1 MRALAYFQ
9 VDQNAD
15 PAGALSTTALTLAFE
30 SYCADRGHIPL
41 GVFYDEAGVG
51 GALKYA
57 DMLTYIRDTGLG
69 YLVVVPTV
77 GHLGL
82 GLRDQVGRIMELDAL
97 HCQVLCDDPE
107 SPDPIQAAMRLWNG
121 AGAGSRRERIR
132 EGMRAKA
139 ARGLGLGKPPYGY
152 RVQYDG
158 TFRTVAEEAEV
169 VRSIFRMYLNED
181 LGVRSVAQRLNDAG
195 QRTRRGQRWSMVT
208 VRDVLRNHA
217 YIGTYRRFGLR
228 ITGSYEAIV
237 APVDFRQVQDRM
249 TSRSPGRRHG
259 RSDPFVLGGLLYCGH
274 CSQRMM
280 GVTRHQTWYRK
291 DGERR
296 RAEYRY
302 YQCQSRINRSQ
313 CDYRTVRASEVE
325 ERVLAQ
331 LRAPAGGNEP
341 SEADNGAASAEARVA
356 SRLRGLDR
364 RYVDYVRMAASGAL
378 PLERLRPALA
388 ELEIAR
394 RGMESRMAVLE
405 GGGAALEEA
414 MAAAREKITP
424 AAWELLGAAERQD
437 VARTLLVKTTL
448 KDGQVVVVRRG

>member
-1 MRALAYFQ
+1 MRTLAYFQ
-9 VDQNAD
+9 VDENAD
-15 PAGALSTTALTLAFE
+15 PAKALGATALTLAFE
-30 SYCADRGHIPL
+30 SYCADRGHNAM
-41 GVFYDEAGVG
+41 GMFQDRAGDDRY
-51 GALKYA
+51 AKYQE
-57 DMLTYIRDTGLG
+57 MLAHIRDTKLG

-77 GHLGL
+77 GHLGA

-107 SPDPIQAAMRLWNG
+107 SPDPLQAAMRLWNG

-158 TFRTVAEEAEV
+158 TFRTVADEADV
-169 VRSIFRMYLNED
+169 VRSVFRMYLDED
-181 LGVRSVAQRLNDAG
+181 LGVRSVAQRLNDSG
-195 QRTRRGQRWSMVT
+195 KRTRRGQRWSMVT

-228 ITGSYEAIV
+228 IPGSYEAIV
-237 APVDFRQVQDRM
+237 DPADFRLVQDRM
-249 TSRSPGRRHG
+249 TSRSPARRHG
-259 RSDPFVLGGLLYCGH
+259 RSDPFILGGLLYCGH
-274 CSQRMM
+274 CGQRMM

-291 DGERR
+291 DGARR

-313 CDYRTVRASEVE
+313 CDYRTARASEVE
-325 ERVLAQ
+325 DRVLSQ
-331 LRAPAGGNEP
+331 LRAPAVDGEP
-341 SEADNGAASAEARVA
+341 RDVDDGTASTGVRVA

-378 PLERLRPALA
+378 PLDRLRPALA
-388 ELEIAR
+388 DLDTAR
-394 RGMESRMAVLE
+394 RGIEARMAVLE
-405 GGGAALEEA
+405 GGGAALDEA
-414 MAAAREKITP
+414 LAAARARLMP
-424 AAWELLGAAERQD
+424 AVWESLGAVERQD
-437 VARTLLVKTTL
+437 VARTLVVKTTL
-448 KDGQVVVVRRG
+448 KDGQVEVVQRG